1 MAGFDQVQTCIK
13 SWRALFS
20 KFLSC
25 SSHVFLLPIRILEL
39 ELKSKHG
46 PGGLEVACSFLSNC
60 FCKCITSQLHAS
72 SSRRTGA
79 EQLSTTKMHWNLQKK
94 PPEVALFRGWQNNGK
109 LGAAGSLLTF
119 ILHPNS
125 VQPKWLLQLYQ
136 KGGHELWHL
145 SKTFLCQLLS
155 HLLQQICIGDL

>member
-1 MAGFDQVQTCIK
+1 M
-13 SWRALFS
+13 LFFS
-20 KFLSC
+20 AIASANA
-25 SSHVFLLPIRILEL
+25 LLPNYMPQAGEQEL
-39 ELKSKHG
+39 N
-46 PGGLEVACSFLSNC
+46 NC
-60 FCKCITSQLHAS
+60 LQQKCI
-72 SSRRTGA
+72 GIIGIC
-79 EQLSTTKMHWNLQKK
+79 KKK

-145 SKTFLCQLLS
+145 SKTFLCQFLS
-155 HLLQQICIGDL
+155 HLLQQICIRDL